1 MNLCG
6 KLRIDKFDFFGSN
19 SIMARNKHKICDSSK
34 FLNHNFLKYEIKF
47 LISTNNWRFES

>member
-34 FLNHNFLKYEIKF
+34 ILNHNFLKNEIKF
-47 LISTNNWRFES
+47 VISTNN

>member
-19 SIMARNKHKICDSSK
+19 SIMARN
-34 FLNHNFLKYEIKF
+34 NIKF
-47 LISTNNWRFES
+47 VIQVNFSTITF